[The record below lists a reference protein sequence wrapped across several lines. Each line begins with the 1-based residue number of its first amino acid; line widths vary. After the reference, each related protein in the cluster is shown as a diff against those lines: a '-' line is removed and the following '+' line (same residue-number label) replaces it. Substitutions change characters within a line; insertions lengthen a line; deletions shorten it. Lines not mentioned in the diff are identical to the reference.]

1 MTRINVK
8 LRKLWDPT
16 INEILAGFNLQL
28 QDAGFDDVTFKT
40 TADGCIT
47 YEGDITFNEDGTTSN
62 FLGETGLSSTNKTS
76 DPLNQVVSLQE
87 MVNYNNS
94 ITLKSTTVDE
104 NGIIAATYSDGS
116 ILTQYVDDTYTV
128 QWKYTTPQGVT
139 IRGDDVTA
147 AFTFFDELVNGTDV
161 PQVVTLVLVPL
172 LLPNIFVPLI
182 SKLVLYCEFSIL
194 LLLLPELP
202 MKIPL
207 TVGEYPRTWESFIT
221 VEPPVP
227 INPPVI
233 AASPPVIIP
242 DV

>member
-1 MTRINVK
+1 MFTVSIRVIAFMNS
-8 LRKLWDPT
+8 P
-16 INEILAGFNLQL
+16 EIVVYLYWISLLVLVIVAVDFIVSVFTSIAVEVSNIVFVLTSIEIICEISLLA
-28 QDAGFDDVTFKT
+28 
-40 TADGCIT
+40 
-47 YEGDITFNEDGTTSN
+47 
-62 FLGETGLSSTNKTS
+62 S
-76 DPLNQVVSLQE
+76 DFAEAP
-87 MVNYNNS
+87 
-94 ITLKSTTVDE
+94 
-104 NGIIAATYSDGS
+104 
-116 ILTQYVDDTYTV
+116 
-128 QWKYTTPQGVT
+128 
-139 IRGDDVTA
+139 A
-147 AFTFFDELVNGTDV
+147 AFTFIDELVNGTDV

-172 LLPNIFVPLI
+172 LLPKIFVPLI